1 MRGLFMRVLVKY
13 KSPRDQMWTPT
24 SICLHL
30 FKQSWERTQWIW
42 VLWITT
48 SSNRPHFAIIS
59 PFYENSQTQL
69 SRSSVSSW
77 ILCNFKTEL
86 NGLWSHNPLNRLPIC
101 KRISAKVRHECHSN
115 ENRQTLTAEHT
126 HYATHWPPVWLYNHI
141 TGLLL

>member
-1 MRGLFMRVLVKY
+1 MLSVLDIFRGSYSLNWATTFCVFSCINPCIHWICSLLA
-13 KSPRDQMWTPT
+13 SWEDCSWECWWNINPRDQMWTPT

-30 FKQSWERTQWIW
+30 FKQSWEKTQWIW

-69 SRSSVSSW
+69 SHSSVSSW

-101 KRISAKVRHECHSN
+101 KRISAKV
-115 ENRQTLTAEHT
+115 
-126 HYATHWPPVWLYNHI
+126 
-141 TGLLL
+141 